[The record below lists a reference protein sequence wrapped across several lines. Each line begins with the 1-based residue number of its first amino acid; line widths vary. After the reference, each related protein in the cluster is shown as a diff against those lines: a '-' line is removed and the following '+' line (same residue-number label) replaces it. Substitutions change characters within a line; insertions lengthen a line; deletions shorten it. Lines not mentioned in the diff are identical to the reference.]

1 MKSVTESDIKELKN
15 LINQRFDDLKFSF
28 NEVDKR
34 LTVIEK
40 DVTDVKKEVI
50 EVKKEVTEVKKE
62 VTDVKIGQGEIKG
75 KLAGVEL
82 NVQKVPDLAEKVGE
96 LKNWKQVGLIVITAF
111 LSSIL
116 SGTIGWL
123 LRGASFRP

>member
-1 MKSVTESDIKELKN
+1 MKNVTESDIKELKD
-15 LINQRFDDLKFSF
+15 LINQRFNDI
-28 NEVDKR
+28 DKR
-34 LTVIEK
+34 LMVIEK
-40 DVTDVKKEVI
+40 DVT

-75 KLAGVEL
+75 KLAGLEL

-123 LRGASFRP
+123 LRGARFNP

>member
-1 MKSVTESDIKELKN
+1 MKSVTESDIKELKD

-40 DVTDVKKEVI
+40 DVTDL
-50 EVKKEVTEVKKE
+50 
-62 VTDVKIGQGEIKG
+62 KIGQGEIKG
-75 KLAGVEL
+75 KLAGLEL
-82 NVQKVPDLAEKVGE
+82 NTQKVPDLAEKVGE

-123 LRGASFRP
+123 IRGASSHSS